1 MNATERKILT
11 RFSTALETNTILEA
25 AWITCNEIR
34 DEATQAWGKELGD
47 TAYVFAAD
55 LIKNTMEEF
64 EKLQRTE
71 SWNDKAAAAKSTF
84 LTGK

>member
-11 RFSTALETNTILEA
+11 RFNTVLETNTIIEA

-34 DEATQAWGKELGD
+34 DEATQLFDKEIGD
-47 TAYVFAAD
+47 IAYVVASD
-55 LIKNTMEEF
+55 LIKNTIEEF

-71 SWNDKAAAAKSTF
+71 TWNEKAAAAKFTF

>member
-11 RFSTALETNTILEA
+11 RFNTALETNTITEA

-34 DEATQAWGKELGD
+34 DEATEKWGKNTGD
-47 TAYVFAAD
+47 RAFLSAAD
-55 LIKNTMEEF
+55 LIKNTIEEF
-64 EKLQRTE
+64 EKSQRTE
-71 SWNDKAAAAKSTF
+71 LWNEKVAAVKSTF